1 MAKDFK
7 TTKGLTM
14 RELCDLSQE
23 NDDRINEILNTA
35 ETEERELTAEEVN
48 EMNTLQNHN
57 LRLQARARAA
67 ATTQLR
73 RKPDTIASVEKQIRE
88 NVARGAK
95 TDIILMRDVMMIG
108 DVNNGN
114 LVPVNVQDVLKPLSE
129 GTLYDKVG
137 IQIPTGLVGDFV
149 WPLYETVEATLAGE
163 GVELSDTK
171 IPFSKLTASP
181 ERAGVAIPATYQSL
195 NQTQG
200 LLERIIRE
208 VMPEAIRELIDK
220 IILGRAKA
228 NESTNLKGPFVGVTA
243 IDLDEVPTFRQLNA
257 DMKAAVLATGIKGEN
272 LCFVMTKAME
282 AILEGTPINEKGVFM
297 PIVQDHK
304 IAGVPVYTSNRMRDA
319 DGTEIIAIGDFRYQ
333 MAGFFNQQR
342 FIIDPYSKARKDC
355 CDFVLNTDFCTKT
368 LRPEAFKL
376 GKVKK
381 VAASTP
387 TTGGSTNKG

>member
-1 MAKDFK
+1 
-7 TTKGLTM
+7 M

-73 RKPDTIASVEKQIRE
+73 REPDTIAKVEKQIRE

-95 TDIILMRDVMMIG
+95 TEIILMRDVMMIG

-163 GVELSDTK
+163 SVELSDTK

-208 VMPEAIRELIDK
+208 LMPEAIRELIDK
-220 IILGRAKA
+220 IILGRTKA
-228 NESTNLKGPFVGVTA
+228 NDCLLYKSDA
-243 IDLDEVPTFRQLNA
+243 A
-257 DMKAAVLATGIKGEN
+257 DDMMAV
-272 LCFVMTKAME
+272 
-282 AILEGTPINEKGVFM
+282 
-297 PIVQDHK
+297 
-304 IAGVPVYTSNRMRDA
+304 
-319 DGTEIIAIGDFRYQ
+319 
-333 MAGFFNQQR
+333 
-342 FIIDPYSKARKDC
+342 
-355 CDFVLNTDFCTKT
+355 
-368 LRPEAFKL
+368 
-376 GKVKK
+376 
-381 VAASTP
+381 
-387 TTGGSTNKG
+387 